1 MADMV
6 VDKDSHSHILE
17 QAGTLQVVLQQ
28 NHLKMEVQKIQV
40 SQTQIQVFQTQIQ
53 VFQTQGLQIQI
64 QVFQIQKVF
73 SCLLA

>member
-1 MADMV
+1 MVHMADMV
-6 VDKDSHSHILE
+6 VDKDSHSHSLA
-17 QAGTLQVVLQQ
+17 QAGILQVVLQQ

-40 SQTQIQVFQTQIQ
+40 SQTQIQVFQTQ
-53 VFQTQGLQIQI
+53 GLQIQI

>member
-40 SQTQIQVFQTQIQ
+40 SQTQIQVFQTQ
-53 VFQTQGLQIQI
+53 GLQIQI